1 MKAIAFTLEQK
12 FQLWKNELE
21 NLYEQLL
28 KKYAPEIDALKRAS
42 RRLDFRLTTLVGVVV
57 FLWFVS
63 FVISVQLI
71 HGQSL
76 QKDVTLEREK
86 ILSKLKNE
94 ETQILNDIILD
105 HHKALELASGDLY
118 HSQNLKWLELKTIKG
133 KVFTFGSLG
142 ESKEKIALDEVYP
155 IIFEGKEY
163 GRISFEK
170 ELSYLG
176 DSRGL
181 ARKWIFGI
189 TIIMILIFFIV
200 QRFINQQM
208 VLPIQ
213 LLISNFSSGK
223 DISSEEVS
231 EKGATEI
238 ENLYTA
244 FSQMQRGFKESQE
257 KMITTERD
265 VALGALAAQVAHDI
279 RSPLAALQVMFDT
292 LETLPENQRLLLRT
306 AIQRITDIANNLL
319 HSGSNQLRKPTAK
332 SLKVVE
338 KSSEL
343 IDAIVNI
350 IVSEKRVQYSAHKD
364 VVIEYHSDLAS
375 KCVFSSVNRIEF
387 ERLLSNL
394 INNSVE
400 AITASGKIE
409 IDLASTNENLILTIK
424 DNGKGM
430 PPDLIEALGTR
441 GTTFGKKE
449 GSGLG
454 LYHAIKM
461 VESWDGKIE
470 ISSAPEIGTAI
481 QITLAKAVTP
491 VWFLPTLEVAKKS
504 VLIVIDDDDSIHD
517 TWKNRFPLGLRKSK
531 GVSLRHFTNVEAF
544 KRWWNIRPSTALKL
558 LVDYE
563 LIGSNQTGLELISEL
578 GLEKNAVLVTSHCEE
593 KEIIEECVKKGIK
606 ILPKSLASSLPIMVS
621 K

>member
-1 MKAIAFTLEQK
+1 MKAVAYNFEQK
-12 FQLWKNELE
+12 LLLLRREVA
-21 NLYEQLL
+21 LYWRRLL
-28 KKYAPEIDALKRAS
+28 KKYEPEIEAFKRAS
-42 RRLDFRLTTLVGVVV
+42 RRLDFRLSTLVGLVV
-57 FLWFVS
+57 FLWFIS
-63 FVISVQLI
+63 FTISVQLI

-76 QKDVTLEREK
+76 QKDVNLEREK
-86 ILSKLKNE
+86 IVSKLKNE

-105 HHKALELASGDLY
+105 HSKALELAAGELY
-118 HSQNLKWLELKTIKG
+118 HSQNLKWLELRTAKG
-133 KVFTFGSLG
+133 KTFTFGSVA
-142 ESKEKIALDEVYP
+142 ESNKKITLDEVYP

-189 TIIMILIFFIV
+189 SIIMILIFFIV

-223 DISSEEVS
+223 DISSHS
-231 EKGATEI
+231 LSQKGATEI
-238 ENLYTA
+238 ANLYTA

-265 VALGALAAQVAHDI
+265 AALGALAAQVAHDI

-292 LETLPENQRLLLRT
+292 LDTLPENQRLLLRT

-319 HSGSNQLRKPTAK
+319 HSGNSQLRKQTTK
-332 SLKVVE
+332 SKVVVE
-338 KSSEL
+338 KSAEL
-343 IDAIVNI
+343 MDSIINV
-350 IVSEKRVQYSAHKD
+350 IVSEKRVQYSSLNE
-364 VVIEYHSDLAS
+364 VLIEYHSDSTA
-375 KCVFSSVNRIEF
+375 KCVFSGINRVEF
-387 ERLLSNL
+387 ERMLSNL
-394 INNSVE
+394 INNAVE
-400 AITASGKIE
+400 ALDSRGKVE
-409 IDLASTNENLILTIK
+409 LSLVSTNEDIVLSIK
-424 DNGKGM
+424 DNGRGIPEEVM
-430 PPDLIEALGTR
+430 EALGTR

-449 GSGLG
+449 GFGLG
-454 LYHAIKM
+454 LYHAMKM
-461 VESWDGKIE
+461 VESWDGKMEISTQTNTGTMIE
-470 ISSAPEIGTAI
+470 I
-481 QITLAKAVTP
+481 TLPKAVTP
-491 VWFLPTLEVAKKS
+491 VWFLPTLEVEKKS

-517 TWKNRFPLGLRKSK
+517 TWKNRFPLGMRKAR
-531 GVSLRHFTNVEAF
+531 GVSLRHFTTVDAF
-544 KRWWNIRPSTALKL
+544 KRWWNIRPSTTLKL

-578 GLEKNAVLVTSHCEE
+578 NLEKNAVLVTSHCEE
-593 KEIIEECVKKGIK
+593 KEIIEECVKKGVK
-606 ILPKSLASSLPIMVS
+606 ILPKSLASSIPITVT